1 MTIKVRKQVYI
12 EPHQEEILKRLTRET
27 GISEAELIR
36 QAISEAEL
44 IRQAIDRHTR
54 TFIPRPDLKAWEK
67 ERTFIVHLMQQD
79 PAPGQRTWQREE
91 LHKR

>member
-27 GISEAELIR
+27 G
-36 QAISEAEL
+36 ISEAEL

>member
-27 GISEAELIR
+27 G
-36 QAISEAEL
+36 ISEAEL

-67 ERTFIVHLMQQD
+67 ERTFIVHLMQH
-79 PAPGQRTWQREE
+79 WQREE

>member
-36 QAISEAEL
+36 QAI
-44 IRQAIDRHTR
+44 DRHTR

-67 ERTFIVHLMQQD
+67 ERIFIVHLMQQD

-91 LHKR
+91 LHER